1 MAAWCSPYGVLAA
14 DSDRFVSDFV
24 LRERLKID
32 NQLLEQ
38 EIRRLEG
45 AVRPQA
51 SAWALAE
58 GLGRIDR
65 RLRDAALQVVQEAT
79 QRLAADLGTA
89 AARLR
94 GDNQR
99 LQTDWVS
106 LRQSLWQQRRALE
119 DVRISRRAAV
129 QPNWLLSL
137 DNRWFWI
144 FGVVAALAL
153 LTLVLHA
160 LRCEVRCWLRG
171 GPIPT
176 GIVSLALGVL
186 LLTVTA
192 VASTGFLQRSNGSSR
207 AITMP
212 GVKPVPGLAQE
223 VTILE
228 EVHRRREAECRQ
240 AEDACREKLD
250 GPKSQSPGVASA
262 WIGFR
267 QQVRAVAVELA
278 IQETLL
284 PAVAA
289 DQAELRQV
297 EQHLSTQRGALATD
311 WKLRRNL
318 RAGLGMILLGLT
330 ALGGVSFWRGSR
342 RRQQQA
348 FDTCPLCLGRQA
360 LFEEAVPVPADAEGP
375 PGDPPRMVRCR
386 NLVRQHPPEQCNYRF
401 SAGYRPF
408 PKLSFPTM
416 GVPQAGKTH
425 WLAMLYWTI
434 NRGNYPASI
443 RLEKVRSQ
451 SSEDFD
457 MIVEEILR
465 SRIGTAATQR
475 DRIPHPVVFN
485 CSDRDRWGRSHAMV
499 NLFDYSGEVTL
510 DLRTDD
516 HRRRRALEADGF
528 LFFLDPTFPS
538 GPQAQA
544 MADFRED
551 LRLLKGLRSSR
562 HLRTP
567 IALCVSKIDLLPTQ
581 PYALPG
587 GGDAIAKFYDEL
599 RRIDPT
605 GEACSRRVI
614 EARSGLVSQ
623 LRETIWPGWDIERQ
637 MRDLFGGQYLF
648 FPLTPV
654 GLEGCSDTDL
664 SLRTISPFAILE
676 PLMWLLHMNGYS
688 ILRD

>member
-1 MAAWCSPYGVLAA
+1 MAAAGCPCAVSAA
-14 DSDRFVSDFV
+14 DTDRFVSDFV

-32 NQLLEQ
+32 NRLLDQ
-38 EIRRLEG
+38 ETRRLEG
-45 AVRPQA
+45 AVQAGA
-51 SAWALAE
+51 SAWVLAE

-65 RLRDAALQVVQEAT
+65 RLRSAAVQVFQEAT
-79 QRLAADLGTA
+79 QRLAADLSAT
-89 AARLR
+89 AARLK
-94 GDNQR
+94 GDNER
-99 LQTDWVS
+99 LQTDWGS
-106 LRQSLWQQRRALE
+106 LRRSLWQQRRALE
-119 DVRISRRAAV
+119 DVKISRRAAV
-129 QPNWLLSL
+129 RPDWLLSL

-144 FGVVAALAL
+144 FGLVAAAAL
-153 LTLVLHA
+153 LALVLHD
-160 LRCEVRCWLRG
+160 LRREIRCWLRG
-171 GPIPT
+171 GPIPN
-176 GIVSLALGVL
+176 GIVPLAIGL
-186 LLTVTA
+186 LLLMLTA
-192 VASTGFLQRSNGSSR
+192 AASTGLVRRGEGTPR
-207 AITMP
+207 PITMP
-212 GVKPVPGLAQE
+212 GVKPGVGLARE
-223 VTILE
+223 VAVLE
-228 EVHRRREAECRQ
+228 EVHRRRELEWRK
-240 AEDACREKLD
+240 AEDACREKFD
-250 GPKSQSPGVASA
+250 GSKAESSGLAGA
-262 WIGFR
+262 WMGFR

-278 IQETLL
+278 ILETLL
-284 PAVAA
+284 PAVGA
-289 DQAELRQV
+289 DQAELCQV
-297 EQHLSTQRGALATD
+297 EQNLLTQREALATD

-318 RAGLGMILLGLT
+318 RSGLGAILVGLT
-330 ALGGVSFWRGSR
+330 ALGGVSFWRDVG
-342 RRQQQA
+342 RRQREA
-348 FDTCPLCLGRQA
+348 FDRCPLCLGREA
-360 LFEEAVPVPADAEGP
+360 LFEEAAPVSGDAEGP
-375 PGDPPRMVRCR
+375 PGDPPRVVRCR
-386 NLVRQHPPEQCNYRF
+386 NLVRQNPPEQCNYRF

-457 MIVEEILR
+457 RIVEEVLR

-475 DRIPHPVVFN
+475 DRIPHPVVLN
-485 CSDRDRWGRSHAMV
+485 CSDRDRWGRSHSVV

-510 DLRTDD
+510 DLRADD

-562 HLRTP
+562 RARTP
-567 IALCVSKIDLLPTQ
+567 IALCVSKIDLLPAQ
-581 PYALPG
+581 RYALPG
-587 GGDAIAKFYDEL
+587 GGDAIAKFYDDL

-605 GEACSRRVI
+605 GEACSRRVM
-614 EARSGLVSQ
+614 EARSRLVSQ

-637 MRDLFGGQYLF
+637 MRDLFGGRYLF

-654 GLEGCSDTDL
+654 GLEGRSETDL

-676 PLMWLLHMNGYS
+676 PLMWLLHMNGYC